1 VTPVLR
7 VWCGTEFVGP
17 TMEEP
22 PHVVDFGRFD
32 GEFVIVEPVD
42 GPHQLGKDERVEPK
56 FDLGCTLEEYG
67 SVEAL

>member
-1 VTPVLR
+1 
-7 VWCGTEFVGP
+7 
-17 TMEEP
+17 MEEP